1 MIRAL
6 GALDTVIDSIEELRK
21 FKSDIYL
28 QSQIASRLQF
38 IKETL
43 GDRVVP
49 QAKRDSKG
57 QKERECHED
66 TRKEVLDEIELW
78 AHTRSD
84 IKNCWWITGKPGV
97 GKSTIGAKVA
107 EIFED
112 EKSLYAEYFITRN
125 IAVTTDPDN
134 ILPTMAEQ
142 LAKKSPLAA
151 LVIHDMLEKTP
162 LSVIKKLSD
171 LQARALLLEPL
182 RVIAQYSLK
191 VVVVIDGVDE
201 LAKAAPSVLSKVT
214 SVLCSIMS
222 DIPTNVKVLIFS
234 RPEQM
239 IIDRIPSHI
248 KRLNLETEK
257 SINDVDRLVRA
268 TLRKLAEEYNWSD
281 WPSKEQVSLLCRH
294 AAGHLGWAATA
305 LRWIARQ
312 IEYEGSAR
320 RDEVINEVSQLGMG
334 ELYELYAFIL
344 RRIIPPPK
352 DPARKRFLK
361 GLKTVLSCLVVLQQ
375 PLDIASISTLLSL
388 DDFDVLHCMGR
399 ISSIVV
405 DGTESLTEKTVPR
418 VHKSVVDY
426 LISSCR
432 LPGLH
437 TNLTE
442 QHNTLTTTCFESI
455 QRLTFNIGRITT
467 SHQLNRE
474 ITSISQG
481 IIYPCQWLQ
490 HHLQNGGKRATLVS
504 DVENFMKNHFLQ
516 WLEVLSLEKLVDL
529 VAIPTLKILEKQIKV
544 SIHFL
549 TKYSH

>member
-1 MIRAL
+1 
-6 GALDTVIDSIEELRK
+6 
-21 FKSDIYL
+21 
-28 QSQIASRLQF
+28 
-38 IKETL
+38 
-43 GDRVVP
+43 
-49 QAKRDSKG
+49 
-57 QKERECHED
+57 
-66 TRKEVLDEIELW
+66 
-78 AHTRSD
+78 
-84 IKNCWWITGKPGV
+84 
-97 GKSTIGAKVA
+97 
-107 EIFED
+107 
-112 EKSLYAEYFITRN
+112 
-125 IAVTTDPDN
+125 
-134 ILPTMAEQ
+134 MAEQ

-162 LSVIKKLSD
+162 PSVIKKLSD
-171 LQARALLLEPL
+171 RQARALLLEPL

-352 DPARKRFLK
+352 DPARKRFIK
-361 GLKTVLSCLVVLQQ
+361 GLKTVLGCLVVLQQ

-426 LISSCR
+426 LVSSCR

-437 TNLTE
+437 INLTE
-442 QHNTLTTTCFESI
+442 QHNSLTTTCFESI

-504 DVENFMKNHFLQ
+504 DAENFMKNHFLQ

-529 VAIPTLKILEKQIKV
+529 VAIPTLKVLEKQIKV
-544 SIHFL
+544 SIHLL
-549 TKYSH
+549 TIYSD